1 MFFYF
6 CIGVDNRKIKIYDK
20 EAELWTDLSAI
31 DARRE
36 NLIETLN
43 SLRSTPYTSKSSM
56 KPDSGVD
63 VRPNYDTSID
73 EKKISVVN
81 ITSANVISDTAE
93 NFDHTKYPKVRFLF
107 MEEKK
112 VKKR

>member
-1 MFFYF
+1 MKFDLVSDKNRRIRIFLFFYF

-20 EAELWTDLSAI
+20 GAELWTDLSAI

-73 EKKISVVN
+73 EKKNLS
-81 ITSANVISDTAE
+81 S
-93 NFDHTKYPKVRFLF
+93 
-107 MEEKK
+107 
-112 VKKR
+112 